1 MQPAPVSSQPVAGG
15 KKKEYAFAGGQ
26 VFVVDKRYDVSR
38 IVGHGAYGCVCSAVD
53 TTTGE
58 EVAIKKISRVFSNIV
73 DGKRIL
79 REVKLLSF
87 LKHENIIAIK
97 NIMHQD
103 DKESFEDIYLVSE
116 LMGTDLHRIIRSK
129 QALSEE
135 HHQYFI
141 YQSLRALK
149 YIHSANILHRDLKP
163 GNLLVN
169 GNCDLMIC
177 DFGLARGYSANELT
191 DYVVTRWYRPP
202 ELLLSSNHYTPAV
215 DIWSVGCIL
224 AELVNRKPLFE
235 GRDYIHQLHIITA
248 ALGVPDEADMGFIE
262 TEEGVKYVREM
273 RPTVAVKPL
282 AQMLDGASAECVD
295 LLQKMLQFNPANR
308 ISAEDALKHPYLE
321 KLHDPTDEP
330 TCPDKF
336 HWDKVCFR
344 KEWSDF
350 FFILFAGI
358 AFLYF
363 NFQFLL
369 FIKNKTHTHTPAQD
383 SDPLTSEELR
393 EYLWEEASKYG
404 DATASG
410 AVE

>member
-1 MQPAPVSSQPVAGG
+1 MQPVPVSSQPVAGG
-15 KKKEYAFAGGQ
+15 KKKEYVFAGGQ

-53 TTTGE
+53 TATGE
-58 EVAIKKISRVFSNIV
+58 EVAIKKISRVFSNVV

-87 LKHENIIAIK
+87 LKHENVIAIK

-129 QALSEE
+129 QALTEE

-262 TEEGVKYVREM
+262 TEEGMKYVREM
-273 RPTVAVKPL
+273 RPTVPVKPL
-282 AQMLDGASAECVD
+282 AQMLDGASDACVD

-308 ISAEDALKHPYLE
+308 ISAEEALKHPYLE

-336 HWDKVCFR
+336 HWDK
-344 KEWSDF
+344 
-350 FFILFAGI
+350 
-358 AFLYF
+358 
-363 NFQFLL
+363 
-369 FIKNKTHTHTPAQD
+369 D
-383 SDPLTSEELR
+383 SDTLTSEELR

-404 DATASG
+404 DAAASG
-410 AVE
+410 AVD